1 MSENTTIHS
10 PVEFLTLY
18 KKMEQLNPLAYERLC
33 GIIDGLCIMESIKEK
48 ELAVST
54 KAEQ

>member
-33 GIIDGLCIMESIKEK
+33 GIIDGLCMMESIKEK
-48 ELAVST
+48 EVTAPAVP
-54 KAEQ
+54 KQ